1 MDLGLKDIHVLVTG
15 ASGGIGLETVK
26 LYLSLGANVTA
37 HYNSNSK
44 PIQNLQVNFPAL
56 QCTQADL
63 SSESAVKNMFDAL
76 SGTPFGPVAV
86 IVVNHGIW
94 SPQDVP
100 IVDMTIEQWD
110 HTISANLTSSFL
122 VCREFLRHL
131 RAATENVKDRAAIVL
146 IGSTSGKYG
155 EANHGDYAISKSGEF
170 LSRIWAGMMYG
181 LTTTLKSEIVKIAPR
196 GRVNCIA
203 PGWVSTPMVQEALN
217 DPVVSGPL
225 LAATPLKKLGTP
237 LDVANQIVVVS
248 SSVISGHVTG
258 QVIFVEGG
266 CVGDI

>member
-37 HYNSNSK
+37 LYNSNSK
-44 PIQNLQVNFPAL
+44 PVQNLQVNFPAL

-63 SSESAVKNMFDAL
+63 SSESAVKSMFDAL
-76 SGTPFGPVAV
+76 SETPFGPVAV

-131 RAATENVKDRAAIVL
+131 RAATESVKDRAAIVL
-146 IGSTSGKYG
+146 VGSTSGKYG
-155 EANHGDYAISKSGEF
+155 EANHGDYAISKS
-170 LSRIWAGMMYG
+170 GMMYG

-217 DPVVSGPL
+217 DPAVSGPL

-258 QVIFVEGG
+258 QVILVEGG

>member
-1 MDLGLKDIHVLVTG
+1 MDLGLKNIHVLVTG

-44 PIQNLQVNFPAL
+44 PIQDLQVNFPAL
-56 QCTQADL
+56 QCAQADL
-63 SSESAVKNMFDAL
+63 SSESAVKSMFDTL
-76 SGTPFGPVAV
+76 TGSPFGPVAV
-86 IVVNHGIW
+86 IVVNHAIW
-94 SPQDVP
+94 TAEDVP
-100 IVDMTIEQWD
+100 IIDMTIEQWD
-110 HTISANLTSSFL
+110 HTLSANLTSSFL

-131 RAATENVKDRAAIVL
+131 RIATEGVKDKASIVL

-155 EANHGDYAISKSGEF
+155 DKDHADYAVSKS
-170 LSRIWAGMMYG
+170 AMMYG

-203 PGWVSTPMVQEALN
+203 PGWVLTPMTQEALN
-217 DPVVSGPL
+217 DPAISGPL

-237 LDVANQIVVVS
+237 LDVANQIVIVS
-248 SSVISGHVTG
+248 SSVVSGHVTG

-266 CVGDI
+266 CVGDILCCE